1 MVPGLMER
9 EAVSIVISMSG
20 LGGRSSSKTAELTP
34 LTFVS
39 IKYVRGHAFPSAS
52 GQLRT
57 EQYGAAARSAHV
69 EEQPRQF
76 FRGLSH
82 RAGHSPRPPADDH
95 VRRCRALH
103 GAVRGPFCR
112 PIL

>member
-1 MVPGLMER
+1 MTNIANALIQCVMRTQRGSITLPALAVVTSCGPIERPMVPGLMER

-52 GQLRT
+52 DQLRT
-57 EQYGAAARSAHV
+57 EQYGAA
-69 EEQPRQF
+69 
-76 FRGLSH
+76 
-82 RAGHSPRPPADDH
+82 
-95 VRRCRALH
+95 
-103 GAVRGPFCR
+103 
-112 PIL
+112 